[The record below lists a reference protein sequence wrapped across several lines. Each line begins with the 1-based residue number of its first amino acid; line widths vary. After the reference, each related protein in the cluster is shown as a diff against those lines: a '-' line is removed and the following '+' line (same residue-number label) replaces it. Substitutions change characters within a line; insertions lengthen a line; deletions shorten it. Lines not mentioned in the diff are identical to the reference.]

1 VRVCPA
7 AGDEVAL
14 PAKQR
19 LRLERESRPRRL
31 GSERLSDASS
41 VRSARVSFAARPVGG
56 GSPAHAGGRGSPTP
70 SSDAAAPTATPVVTG
85 SGQRDTPTTRAN
97 SPPSTTARETNLAIP
112 TLGKAAD
119 EFANPTPSNQRDRV
133 PRAHETPWL
142 TRSEKDAPTVLD
154 CPRRLPTSDRPR
166 TESRHRHLAPDVT
179 RDAALTLGEWLN
191 MPLID
196 GGLRVWPESRT
207 PRLSRQP
214 GRARKGVGSGSGSGC
229 SR

>member
-166 TESRHRHLAPDVT
+166 TEFS
-179 RDAALTLGEWLN
+179 ALHTS
-191 MPLID
+191 
-196 GGLRVWPESRT
+196 VQTS
-207 PRLSRQP
+207 P
-214 GRARKGVGSGSGSGC
+214 GRRADSWEMAERATNRRRASRVARVSDSAAQSSAWSGTERSGIWEWKWM
-229 SR
+229 